1 MTVGDDLTVSG
12 KITSN
17 ERIDIQKA
25 NAHLSLG
32 PNASAQSFH
41 GGVLYHDSSI
51 SSAALGNVS
60 GFAAT
65 TSGNASNYYLLQLAG
80 GGGMYMRVGNNGAIT
95 FPSATSFTV
104 PMITSTGNI
113 TANGNIVG
121 DGSTQIKDVAL
132 VSGSSTSTGSFGHL
146 LGDASQLTNLPAS
159 GVTISNNANN
169 RVLTGDGTNANAE
182 ANLTFDGS
190 EFNVGSAITAYAATG
205 IVSATA
211 FYGDGANITGIA
223 AGGSNVEVVTSN
235 TTMEA
240 NKNYMLASS

>member
-1 MTVGDDLTVSG
+1 

-80 GGGMYMRVGNNGAIT
+80 GSGMYMQVGNGGAIT

-104 PMITSTGNI
+104 PLITSTGDI

-121 DGSTQIKDVAL
+121 DGSTQIKDMAL
-132 VSGSSTSTGSFGHL
+132 VSGSSTSTGSFGVIEVGGGHFTS
-146 LGDASQLTNLPAS
+146 ASL
-159 GVTISNNANN
+159 
-169 RVLTGDGTNANAE
+169 
-182 ANLTFDGS
+182 
-190 EFNVGSAITAYAATG
+190 
-205 IVSATA
+205 
-211 FYGDGANITGIA
+211 A
-223 AGGSNVEVVTSN
+223 AGGGGGGSSPNATDGSQTKISGSSVSTGSFGRLETVGASVIGGILSIPDIPDVS
-235 TTMEA
+235 A
-240 NKNYMLASS
+240 SLAAAVAGGDNLGNHTATQDL